1 MAEKRAKGEL
11 ITDLKRVAR
20 KPALLFKLAAA
31 SLSKPDGAVSRSDG
45 APTSATGVGSRT
57 TSAPSSCCGPVAR
70 RTC

>member
-31 SLSKPDGAVSRSDG
+31 SLSKPDGAVSRADG
-45 APTSATGVGSRT
+45 APTSATGVGS
-57 TSAPSSCCGPVAR
+57 C
-70 RTC
+70 